1 MFEQGGCLGLISGFI
16 YIYIY
21 NCIYLFVFVC
31 AGSSLLCG
39 LFSSLASGGSSLA
52 GVHEWLIAVASLV
65 EEHRLQAHGL
75 Q

>member
-1 MFEQGGCLGLISGFI
+1 MFGADLRVVYI
-16 YIYIY
+16 YIYIKL
-21 NCIYLFVFVC
+21 YLFVFGC

-65 EEHRLQAHGL
+65 EEQGLQAHGL